1 MDESCRREIGLFRY
15 ALIRDAADPGLSKA
29 ERGRLVR
36 ALSEREHVGPDGR
49 LVRVARPTADRW
61 IRDYRRGGFEALLP
75 RRRVV
80 EPRTPAEVLELA
92 FALKR
97 ERPERTAA
105 QVREIM
111 LAAGGDGRV
120 PGLRTLQTHL
130 ARQGLNVRADG
141 RSPGKVYG
149 RFEACV
155 RNELWTGDG
164 LHGPTLAGAAAR
176 RAVLLA
182 FIDDHSRLLVGWRWG
197 TGEDIFR
204 LEAALRAGLMSRG
217 VPKAILVDR
226 GSAFVSSQLLRAC
239 AVLGVKLIHASPRAA
254 TTKGKI
260 ERFFRTVR
268 DQFLVEVDDGIELT
282 ELNRLFSAWL
292 EVVYHHRVH
301 SETGQTPLARFESAG
316 APPLPTPAL
325 LREAFLWS
333 QERTVTKTATV
344 SLHGNQ
350 YEVDAALVGRKVE
363 LVFDPFD
370 LTRIEVRYQHRPFGT
385 ATPLVISRRTHP
397 QAERELQPSPEPTG
411 IDYLKL
417 LAEQRD
423 AELGGQRIDYA
434 GLIEDHGDIESDEE
448 VAIVDGDGD
457 GDKGG
462 GEDTTIANADG
473 DGDGDGEDRD
483 NNQEG
488 ESR

>member
-1 MDESCRREIGLFRY
+1 MGGDEEGRQEIGLFRY
-15 ALIRDAADPGLSKA
+15 ALVRDVADPVLSKA

-36 ALSEREHVGPDGR
+36 ALSDREHVGPDGR
-49 LVRVARPTADRW
+49 LVRVARATLDEW
-61 IRDYRRGGFEALLP
+61 IRAYRRGGFQALVP
-75 RRRVV
+75 RPCVV
-80 EPRTPAEVLELA
+80 APRTPAGMLELA
-92 FALKR
+92 FRLKR

-105 QVREIM
+105 QVRQIM
-111 LAAGGDGRV
+111 LTTAGEGDQV

-130 ARQGLNVRADG
+130 ARAGLNVRADG

-149 RFEACV
+149 RFEAGA
-155 RNELWTGDG
+155 RNDLWTGDG
-164 LHGPTLAGAAAR
+164 LNGPVLAGATAR

-197 TGEDIFR
+197 TGEDVFR
-204 LEAALRAGLMSRG
+204 LEAALRSGLMSRG
-217 VPKAILVDR
+217 VPNAILVDR

-268 DQFLVEVDDGIELT
+268 DQFLVEIDDGIELAA
-282 ELNRLFSAWL
+282 LNRLFSAWL
-292 EVVYHHRVH
+292 EVVYHRRTH
-301 SETGQTPLARFESAG
+301 SETGLSPLARFDSAG

-333 QERTVTKTATV
+333 VERTVTKTATV

-350 YEVDAALVGRKVE
+350 YEVDPALVGRKVE

-370 LTRIEVRYQHRPFGT
+370 LTRIEVRYQHRPMGV
-385 ATPLVISRRTHP
+385 AVPLVIGRHTHP
-397 QAERELQPSPEPTG
+397 QAQRELPPPPTGTG

-423 AELGGQRIDYA
+423 AELGGHPIDYSSLA
-434 GLIEDHGDIESDEE
+434 N
-448 VAIVDGDGD
+448 DG
-457 GDKGG
+457 
-462 GEDTTIANADG
+462 DG

-483 NNQEG
+483 TNQQED
-488 ESR
+488 EQ

>member
-1 MDESCRREIGLFRY
+1 MDEDRRREIGLFRY
-15 ALIRDAADPGLSKA
+15 ALSRDAADPGLSKA

-36 ALSEREHVGPDGR
+36 ALADREHVGPDGR
-49 LVRVARPTADRW
+49 LVRVARGTLDEW
-61 IRDYRRGGFEALLP
+61 IRAYRRGGFEALVP
-75 RRRVV
+75 KPRVV
-80 EPRTPAEVLELA
+80 APRTPAELLELA
-92 FALKR
+92 FELKR
-97 ERPERTAA
+97 ERPQRTAA

-111 LAAGGDGRV
+111 LATAGDQPV

-130 ARQGLNVRADG
+130 ARAGLNVRADG

-149 RFEACV
+149 RFEACG

-164 LHGPTLAGAAAR
+164 LHGPKLDGAAAR

-197 TGEDIFR
+197 TGEDVFG
-204 LEAALRAGLMSRG
+204 LEAALRAGLMTRG
-217 VPKAILVDR
+217 VPQAILVDR

-268 DQFLVEVDDGIELT
+268 DQFLVEIDDGVDLT

-292 EVVYHHRVH
+292 EVVYHRRVH
-301 SETGQTPLARFESAG
+301 SETEQTPLERFDTAG
-316 APPLPTPAL
+316 APVLPTPAL

-344 SLHGNQ
+344 SLHANQ
-350 YEVDAALVGRKVE
+350 YEVDAALVGRRAE

-385 ATPLVISRRTHP
+385 AVPLVIGRHTHP
-397 QAERELQPSPEPTG
+397 QAQREVAPPATPTG

-417 LAEQRD
+417 LAAKRD
-423 AELGGQRIDYA
+423 AELGGHRIDYA
-434 GLIEDHGDIESDEE
+434 SLT
-448 VAIVDGDGD
+448 DGDG
-457 GDKGG
+457 
-462 GEDTTIANADG
+462 A
-473 DGDGDGEDRD
+473 DRD
-483 NNQEG
+483 INEG
-488 ESR
+488 STG

>member
-1 MDESCRREIGLFRY
+1 MNEDRRREIGLFWY
-15 ALIRDAADPGLSKA
+15 ALVGDAADPALSKA

-36 ALSEREHVGPDGR
+36 ALAEREHVGPDGR
-49 LVRVARPTADRW
+49 LVGVARGTLDRW
-61 IRDYRRGGFEALLP
+61 IRSYRDGGFEAL
-75 RRRVV
+75 V
-80 EPRTPAEVLELA
+80 PRTRLVAPRTAAELLELA
-92 FALKR
+92 LQIKR

-111 LAAGGDGRV
+111 LAAAGDQPV

-130 ARQGLNVRADG
+130 AREGLNVRADG
-141 RSPGKVYG
+141 RMPGKVYG
-149 RFEACV
+149 RFEASA

-164 LHGPTLAGAAAR
+164 LHGPKLAGAAAR

-197 TGEDIFR
+197 TGEDVFG
-204 LEAALRAGLMSRG
+204 LEAALRAGLMARG
-217 VPKAILVDR
+217 AREAILVDR

-239 AVLGVKLIHASPRAA
+239 AVLGVKLVHASPRAA

-268 DQFLVEVDDGIELT
+268 DQFLVEIDDGVELG

-292 EVVYHHRVH
+292 EVVYHRRVH
-301 SETGQTPLARFESAG
+301 SETGQTPLERFDATG
-316 APPLPTPAL
+316 APALPTPAL

-344 SLHGNQ
+344 SLHGNT

-370 LTRIEVRYQHRPFGT
+370 LSRIEVRYQHRPFGL
-385 ATPLVISRRTHP
+385 AVPLVIGRHTHP
-397 QAERELQPSPEPTG
+397 QAQREVPPPAPTG

-417 LAEQRD
+417 LAERRD
-423 AELGGQRIDYA
+423 AELGGHRIDYA
-434 GLIEDHGDIESDEE
+434 SLTQPGR
-448 VAIVDGDGD
+448 
-457 GDKGG
+457 
-462 GEDTTIANADG
+462 
-473 DGDGDGEDRD
+473 DGEDRD
-483 NNQEG
+483 INEG
-488 ESR
+488 SER

>member
-1 MDESCRREIGLFRY
+1 MGEDRRREIGLFRY
-15 ALIRDAADPGLSKA
+15 ALVRDAADPGLSKA

-36 ALSEREHVGPDGR
+36 ALADREHVGPDGR
-49 LVRVARPTADRW
+49 LVGVARGTLDEW
-61 IRDYRRGGFEALLP
+61 IRAYRRGGFEALVAKP
-75 RRRVV
+75 RVV
-80 EPRTPAEVLELA
+80 EPRTPAEMLELA
-92 FALKR
+92 FQLKR

-111 LAAGGDGRV
+111 LAAGAGA

-149 RFEACV
+149 RFEAAQ

-164 LHGPTLAGAAAR
+164 LHGPRLDGSAA

-182 FIDDHSRLLVGWRWG
+182 FIDDHSRLLAGWRWG
-197 TGEDIFR
+197 TGEDVFR
-204 LEAALRAGLMSRG
+204 LEAALRSGLMARG
-217 VPKAILVDR
+217 IPDAILVDR

-239 AVLGVKLIHASPRAA
+239 AVLGVKLVHASPRAA

-268 DQFLVEVDDGIELT
+268 DQFLVEIDDGVTLV

-292 EVVYHHRVH
+292 EVVYHRRMH
-301 SETGQTPLARFESAG
+301 SETEQTPLERFDAAG

-344 SLHGNQ
+344 SLHANR

-370 LTRIEVRYQHRPFGT
+370 LTRIEVRYQHRPFGL
-385 ATPLVISRRTHP
+385 AIPLVIGRHTHP
-397 QAERELQPSPEPTG
+397 QAQRELPPPPTSTG
-411 IDYLKL
+411 IDYLRL
-417 LAEQRD
+417 LADKHD
-423 AELGGQRIDYA
+423 AEQSRHRIDYSS
-434 GLIEDHGDIESDEE
+434 LTEPKP
-448 VAIVDGDGD
+448 DG
-457 GDKGG
+457 
-462 GEDTTIANADG
+462 DG

-483 NNQEG
+483 INQEG
-488 ESR
+488 STG

>member
-1 MDESCRREIGLFRY
+1 MDENRRREVGLFRY
-15 ALIRDAADPGLSKA
+15 SLVRDAADPALSKA
-29 ERGRLVR
+29 QRGRVVR
-36 ALSEREHVGPDGR
+36 ALSEGEHVGPDGR
-49 LVRVARPTADRW
+49 LVRVARGTLDEWVRA
-61 IRDYRRGGFEALLP
+61 YRRGGFDALLP
-75 RRRVV
+75 RPRVV
-80 EPRTPAEVLELA
+80 APRTPASVLELA

-111 LAAGGDGRV
+111 LAAAGDRPV

-141 RSPGKVYG
+141 RAPGKVYG
-149 RFEACV
+149 RFEATA

-164 LHGPTLAGAAAR
+164 LHGPVLAGATAR
-176 RAVLLA
+176 RAVLVG

-197 TGEDIFR
+197 TGEDVFR
-204 LEAALRAGLMSRG
+204 LEAALRSGLMARG
-217 VPKAILVDR
+217 VPEAILVDR

-268 DQFLVEVDDGIELT
+268 DQFLVEIDDGVELA

-292 EVVYHHRVH
+292 EVVYHQRVH

-325 LREAFLWS
+325 LREALLWS
-333 QERTVTKTATV
+333 QERTVTKTAAV

-350 YEVDAALVGRKVE
+350 YEVDPALVGRKVE
-363 LVFDPFD
+363 LIFDPFD
-370 LTRIEVRYQHRPFGT
+370 LTRIEVRYRHRPMGL
-385 ATPLVISRRTHP
+385 AVPLQIGRYTHP
-397 QAERELQPSPEPTG
+397 QAKKEIPPPAAPTG
-411 IDYLKL
+411 IDFLKL

-423 AELGGQRIDYA
+423 AELDGQRIDFSS
-434 GLIEDHGDIESDEE
+434 L
-448 VAIVDGDGD
+448 
-457 GDKGG
+457 
-462 GEDTTIANADG
+462 TQPDG

-483 NNQEG
+483 INQEG
-488 ESR
+488 DTL

>member
-1 MDESCRREIGLFRY
+1 MDEEVRREIGLFRY
-15 ALIRDAADPGLSKA
+15 ALIRDAADPGLGKA

-36 ALSEREHVGPDGR
+36 ALSEGEHVGPDGR
-49 LVRVARPTADRW
+49 LVGVARGTLDRW

-75 RRRVV
+75 RPRVV
-80 EPRTPAEVLELA
+80 APRTSSQVLELA
-92 FALKR
+92 FQLKR

-111 LAAGGDGRV
+111 LAAADGEPV
-120 PGLRTLQTHL
+120 PGLRTLQTHF
-130 ARQGLNVRADG
+130 ARQGLNVRGDG

-149 RFEACV
+149 RFEASA

-164 LHGPTLAGAAAR
+164 LHGPTLPGAAAR

-182 FIDDHSRLLVGWRWG
+182 FIDDHTRLLVGWRWG
-197 TGEDIFR
+197 AGEDVFG
-204 LEAALRAGLMSRG
+204 LEAALRGGLMARG
-217 VPKAILVDR
+217 VPEAILVDR

-268 DQFLVEVDDGIELT
+268 DQFLVEIDDGVELS

-292 EVVYHHRVH
+292 EVVYHRHVH
-301 SETGQTPLARFESAG
+301 SETGQSPLGRFDAAG
-316 APPLPTPAL
+316 APALPTPAL

-344 SLHGNQ
+344 SLFGNS
-350 YEVDAALVGRKVE
+350 YEVDAALVGRKVQ
-363 LVFDPFD
+363 LIFDPFD
-370 LTRIEVRYQHRPFGT
+370 LIRIEVRYQHRPFGL
-385 ATPLVISRRTHP
+385 AVPLLIGRHTHP
-397 QAERELQPSPEPTG
+397 QAARELPPPPTPTG

-417 LAEQRD
+417 LAAKRD
-423 AELGGQRIDYA
+423 AELGGQRIDFA
-434 GLIEDHGDIESDEE
+434 SLIQP
-448 VAIVDGDGD
+448 DGE
-457 GDKGG
+457 
-462 GEDTTIANADG
+462 GEG
-473 DGDGDGEDRD
+473 EGEDRD
-483 NNQEG
+483 NEQG
-488 ESR
+488 SR

>member
-1 MDESCRREIGLFRY
+1 MDEDSRREIGLFRY
-15 ALIRDAADPGLSKA
+15 SLIRDAADQALSA
-29 ERGRLVR
+29 RERGRLVR
-36 ALSEREHVGPDGR
+36 AIAGREHLGPDGR
-49 LVRVARPTADRW
+49 VVRVARGTVDRW
-61 IRDYRRGGFEALLP
+61 LRAYRHGGFEALVP
-75 RRRVV
+75 RPRVT
-80 EPRTPAEVLELA
+80 PLRTSAGMLELA
-92 FALKR
+92 FGLKR

-105 QVREIM
+105 QVHEIM
-111 LAAGGDGRV
+111 RATVGDGV

-130 ARQGLNVRADG
+130 AREGLNVRADG

-149 RFEACV
+149 RFEAGA
-155 RNELWTGDG
+155 RNQLWTGDG
-164 LHGPTLAGAAAR
+164 LHGPILDGAAAR

-197 TGEDIFR
+197 TGEDVFR
-204 LEAALRAGLMSRG
+204 LEAALRSGLMSRG
-217 VPKAILVDR
+217 VPDAVLVDR

-239 AVLGVKLIHASPRAA
+239 AVLGVKLVHASPRAA

-268 DQFLVEVDDGIELT
+268 DQFLVEIDDGVELA

-292 EVVYHHRVH
+292 EVVYHRRVH
-301 SETGQTPLARFESAG
+301 SETGQTPLARFDAAG

-350 YEVDAALVGRKVE
+350 YEVDPALVGRKVE

-370 LTRIEVRYQHRPFGT
+370 LTRIEVRYQHRPFGL
-385 ATPLVISRRTHP
+385 ATPLVIGRHTHP
-397 QAERELQPSPEPTG
+397 QAARELPPPAAPTG

-417 LAEQRD
+417 LADKRD
-423 AELGGQRIDYA
+423 AELDGHRIDYSSLTPA
-434 GLIEDHGDIESDEE
+434 HDS
-448 VAIVDGDGD
+448 
-457 GDKGG
+457 
-462 GEDTTIANADG
+462 
-473 DGDGDGEDRD
+473 DGDGDGEGEGEGEDRD
-483 NNQEG
+483 INQQDE
-488 ESR
+488 EEQ

>member
-1 MDESCRREIGLFRY
+1 MGEDRRREIGLFRY
-15 ALIRDAADPGLSKA
+15 ALVRDVADPALSKA

-49 LVRVARPTADRW
+49 LVRVARGTLDEWVRA
-61 IRDYRRGGFEALLP
+61 YRRGGFEALVP
-75 RRRVV
+75 KPRVV
-80 EPRTPAEVLELA
+80 APRTPAELLELA

-111 LAAGGDGRV
+111 LAAGGPA

-149 RFEACV
+149 RFEAAE

-164 LHGPTLAGAAAR
+164 LHGPKLDGSAA

-182 FIDDHSRLLVGWRWG
+182 FIDDHSRLLIGWRWG
-197 TGEDIFR
+197 TGEDVFR
-204 LEAALRAGLMSRG
+204 LEAALRSGLMARG
-217 VPKAILVDR
+217 IPDAILVDR

-239 AVLGVKLIHASPRAA
+239 AVLGVKLVHASPRAA

-268 DQFLVEVDDGIELT
+268 DQFLVEIDDGVDLV

-292 EVVYHHRVH
+292 EVVYHRRVH
-301 SETGQTPLARFESAG
+301 SETEQTPLERFEQAG

-333 QERTVTKTATV
+333 HERTVTKTATV
-344 SLHGNQ
+344 SLHANH

-370 LTRIEVRYQHRPFGT
+370 LTRIEVRYQHRPFGL
-385 ATPLVISRRTHP
+385 AVPLVIGRHTHP
-397 QAERELQPSPEPTG
+397 QAQRELPPPPAATG
-411 IDYLKL
+411 IDYLRL

-423 AELGGQRIDYA
+423 AELGGHRIDYA
-434 GLIEDHGDIESDEE
+434 SL
-448 VAIVDGDGD
+448 AQP
-457 GDKGG
+457 
-462 GEDTTIANADG
+462 DG

-483 NNQEG
+483 INQEADDG
-488 ESR
+488 

>member
-1 MDESCRREIGLFRY
+1 MGEERRREVGLFRY
-15 ALIRDAADPGLSKA
+15 ALIRDGADSALSKA

-36 ALSEREHVGPDGR
+36 ALADREHVDPDGR
-49 LVRVARPTADRW
+49 LVRIGRTTLDRW
-61 IRDYRRGGFEALLP
+61 IRAYRHGGFQALVP
-75 RRRVV
+75 RPRVV
-80 EPRTPAEVLELA
+80 APRTSAERLELA
-92 FALKR
+92 FQIKR
-97 ERPERTAA
+97 ERPARTAA

-111 LAAGGDGRV
+111 LAAGGPA

-149 RFEACV
+149 RFEAAQ

-164 LHGPTLAGAAAR
+164 LHGPTLAGTAAR

-182 FIDDHSRLLVGWRWG
+182 FIDDHSRMLVGWRWG
-197 TGEDIFR
+197 SGEDVFR
-204 LEAALRAGLMSRG
+204 LEAALRSGLMARG
-217 VPKAILVDR
+217 VPDAILVDR

-239 AVLGVKLIHASPRAA
+239 AVLGVRLVHASPRAA

-268 DQFLVEVDDGIELT
+268 DQFLVEVDDGVTLV

-292 EVVYHHRVH
+292 EVVYHRRVH
-301 SETGQTPLARFESAG
+301 SETEQTPLERFEQAG
-316 APPLPTPAL
+316 APALPTPAL

-344 SLHGNQ
+344 DLHTNS

-370 LTRIEVRYQHRPFGT
+370 LTRIEVRYQHRPFGL
-385 ATPLVISRRTHP
+385 AVPLVIGRHTHP
-397 QAERELQPSPEPTG
+397 QAQRELPPPPPATG
-411 IDYLKL
+411 IDYLRL
-417 LAEQRD
+417 LAERRD

-434 GLIEDHGDIESDEE
+434 GL
-448 VAIVDGDGD
+448 AQP
-457 GDKGG
+457 
-462 GEDTTIANADG
+462 DG
-473 DGDGDGEDRD
+473 DGDGDGVDRD
-483 NNQEG
+483 INQEG
-488 ESR
+488 EG